1 MSCVIRRPVPGPL
14 AGDSPTLTLLIA
26 QQQWL
31 GKQKKGCLFYKTAT
45 GAESQTQSRCGVQE
59 APTQWPVTMR
69 FPSMGSERWSLDE
82 GERRSL
88 SASSAEA
95 AAAVDAAS
103 RASTDGATRSGRLAR
118 SGSFVRFDLD
128 HVYTNWPSA

>member
-1 MSCVIRRPVPGPL
+1 MQEGPT
-14 AGDSPTLTLLIA
+14 S
-26 QQQWL
+26 
-31 GKQKKGCLFYKTAT
+31 
-45 GAESQTQSRCGVQE
+45 
-59 APTQWPVTMR
+59 WPVTMR

-95 AAAVDAAS
+95 AAAADSRRSSTDAAAQRMPRS
-103 RASTDGATRSGRLAR
+103 ASSG
-118 SGSFVRFDLD
+118 RFDLD

>member
-1 MSCVIRRPVPGPL
+1 
-14 AGDSPTLTLLIA
+14 
-26 QQQWL
+26 
-31 GKQKKGCLFYKTAT
+31 
-45 GAESQTQSRCGVQE
+45 
-59 APTQWPVTMR
+59 MR

-88 SASSAEA
+88 SASSADA
-95 AAAVDAAS
+95 AAAADTVR
-103 RASTDGATRSGRLAR
+103 RASTDGAAAGRVAR

>member
-1 MSCVIRRPVPGPL
+1 MAWHTERVTG
-14 AGDSPTLTLLIA
+14 AASPTPARWGL
-26 QQQWL
+26 
-31 GKQKKGCLFYKTAT
+31 
-45 GAESQTQSRCGVQE
+45 QE
-59 APTQWPVTMR
+59 APTHWPVTMR

-103 RASTDGATRSGRLAR
+103 RSSTDGATSSGRVAR